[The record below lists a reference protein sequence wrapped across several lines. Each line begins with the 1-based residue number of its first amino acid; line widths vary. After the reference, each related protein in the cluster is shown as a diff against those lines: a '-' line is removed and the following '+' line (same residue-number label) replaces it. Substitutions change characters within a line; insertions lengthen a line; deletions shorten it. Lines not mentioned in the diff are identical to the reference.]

1 MINLKETRVEQHQI
15 NKNHPLFKTI
25 DEFCYKSK
33 NLYNA
38 ANYIIRQEFINNKKY
53 IKYHDLDKMLQKTK
67 EYKKLMSQAS
77 QCTLQVLDRN
87 WRSFFVAIKDWKQNP
102 QKYLGMPKLPKY
114 KKQNG
119 RFPWFLKS
127 NNTYIKDGY
136 LHFRL
141 RIMNGYKFKTNF
153 QGRYITT
160 RFIPKGSIYVME
172 IVYETEISDQ
182 LPESKNICSIDLG
195 VNNFV
200 TMTNNIG
207 MRPIIIN
214 GRGIKSINQH
224 YNKQRAKLQSDV
236 RKRNG
241 KYWSNRLDTLLLK
254 RNNKIKNF
262 MHHVSHYIID
272 YCNSYDIDT
281 IVIGHNNEWKQNTK
295 LNKYNAQQFEF
306 IPFNMLIEQLQYK
319 CQDNQINC
327 ILTEES
333 YTSGTSFLDGEEPIK
348 KNYNK
353 KRRVKRG
360 LFKSN
365 KGIIINSDVNGS
377 LQIMKKVFP
386 NAFADGIKGCLT
398 PRVINVVKFAT

>member
-1 MINLKETRVEQHQI
+1 M
-15 NKNHPLFKTI
+15 
-25 DEFCYKSK
+25 
-33 NLYNA
+33 
-38 ANYIIRQEFINNKKY
+38 
-53 IKYHDLDKMLQKTK
+53 DKMLQKTD
-67 EYKKLMSQAS
+67 EYKALMSQAS
-77 QCTLQVLDRN
+77 QCTLQALDRC
-87 WRSFFVAIKDWKQNP
+87 WKSFFIAIKDWKKNP
-102 QKYLGMPKLPKY
+102 SKYLGMPKLPKY
-114 KKQNG
+114 KNKNG
-119 RFPWFLKS
+119 RYPWFIKGPLCVLKD
-127 NNTYIKDGY
+127 NYISFK
-136 LHFRL
+136 L
-141 RIMNGYKFKTNF
+141 RAMNGYKFKTQI
-153 QGRYITT
+153 QGRIVSA
-160 RFIPKGSIYVME
+160 RFVPKGCIYVFE
-172 IVYETEISDQ
+172 VIYETEVSDQ
-182 LPESKNICSIDLG
+182 LPESKNIVSLDLG

-214 GRGIKSINQH
+214 GKGIKAINQY
-224 YNKQRAKLQSDV
+224 YNKQRAKIQSDL

-241 KYWSNRLDTLLLK
+241 KFWSHRLDVLTLK

-262 MHHVSHYIID
+262 IHHVSHYIID

-281 IVIGHNNEWKQNTK
+281 IVIGHNDKWKQNTK

-306 IPFNMLIEQLQYK
+306 IPFNMLIDQLKYK

-333 YTSGTSFLDGEEPIK
+333 YTSGTSFLDNEEPIK

-353 KRRVKRG
+353 ERRVKRG

-398 PRVINVVKFAT
+398 PRVINVVKFST